1 MKKQLCTLML
11 ASVLPALSATAADW
25 TPAFGYLEQGKKGDD
40 GKVVHAIMENIF
52 KKGSAD
58 MYHPQY
64 QQIIKQPLRGAAT
77 SSKYTAVPAPYRQDM
92 LPAKLVK
99 SKEVYLQAT
108 IPLRNATLY
117 GQPLESLTYYH
128 GCANCGDVGFYA
140 TFKPM
145 SQQAYQKLMS
155 SVKFKTLDD
164 DDCYAGEPAAAF
176 YKEGKL
182 MGLALTMGC

>member
-1 MKKQLCTLML
+1 MKKQLCTLMFV
-11 ASVLPALSATAADW
+11 SILPALSASAADW
-25 TPAFGYLEQGKKGDD
+25 TPAFRYLEQGKQGDG
-40 GKVVHAIMENIF
+40 GKVVYAIIENIF
-52 KKGSAD
+52 KEGAAD

-64 QQIIKQPLRGAAT
+64 PQIIKQPLTNAAK
-77 SSKYTAVPAPYRQDM
+77 SGKYTAVPTPYRHDM
-92 LPAKLVK
+92 LPAKVAM
-99 SKEVYLQAT
+99 SQSMYLQAT
-108 IPLRNATLY
+108 IPLQNATLY

-145 SQQAYQKLMS
+145 SQRAYQKLVS

-182 MGLALTMGC
+182 VGLALTMGC